1 MGKHCFQTVEGAQ
14 EQEAEGQIISGYLEH
29 SNVQVVKEMVDM
41 INLARAYETNQKI
54 VQTYDSS
61 LEIAVNQLGKL

>member
-1 MGKHCFQTVEGAQ
+1 MDGAE
-14 EQEAEGQIISGYLEH
+14 EQEAEGRIVSGYLEH

-41 INLARAYETNQKI
+41 INVSRAYETNQKI

-61 LEIAVNQLGKL
+61 LDIAVNQLGKLM